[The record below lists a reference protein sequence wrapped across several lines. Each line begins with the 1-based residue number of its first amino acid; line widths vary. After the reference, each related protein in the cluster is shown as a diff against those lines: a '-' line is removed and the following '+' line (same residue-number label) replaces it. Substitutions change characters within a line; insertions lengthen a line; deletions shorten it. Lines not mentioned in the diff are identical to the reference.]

1 MTTKLQLCPTYR
13 VKQLKKADKTVSRDK
28 RWDTGMISLVIYRY
42 VDSLIVRQLKSK
54 SNNNNDHLNAFSAL
68 PNLVCDTIFM

>member
-28 RWDTGMISLVIYRY
+28 RWDAGMISLVIYRY
-42 VDSLIVRQLKSK
+42 VDSLIVRQLK

>member
-1 MTTKLQLCPTYR
+1 MTNKLQLCPTYR

-42 VDSLIVRQLKSK
+42 VDSLIVRQLKS
-54 SNNNNDHLNAFSAL
+54 NNNNDHLNAFSAL

>member
-42 VDSLIVRQLKSK
+42 VDSLIVRQLKS
-54 SNNNNDHLNAFSAL
+54 NNNNDHLNAFSAL
-68 PNLVCDTIFM
+68 PNLVRGFIFM

>member
-28 RWDTGMISLVIYRY
+28 RWDAGMISLVIYRY
-42 VDSLIVRQLKSK
+42 VDSLIVRQLKS
-54 SNNNNDHLNAFSAL
+54 NNNNDHFNAFSAL
-68 PNLVCDTIFM
+68 PNLVYDTIFM

>member
-42 VDSLIVRQLKSK
+42 IDSLIVRQLK

>member
-42 VDSLIVRQLKSK
+42 VDSLIVRQLKS
-54 SNNNNDHLNAFSAL
+54 NNNNDHLNAFSAL